1 MIDARAAMV
10 ATTPMVRATL
20 ALVLVASVDAHG
32 AVTIPPPR
40 QALDADL
47 APWSGAVPS
56 PIPFGEGSDGS
67 QFWCASP
74 SASAAGGPSA
84 LNLTGQSGQACYW
97 FSVSDEQQLL
107 EVAPARSLLTT
118 PISRAVS
125 PLRHAERLPDTLRQ
139 LRRQHARAR
148 AKVHLRGRRAARG
161 LGRVG
166 CAWAGAGPAVP
177 AAQPLRQLHAGLS
190 RRLWSNHLP
199 VSQAQGDHLRAGSA
213 NHQHQ
218 CAVREQQR
226 LLLLQP
232 VASPRLRP
240 GA

>member
-1 MIDARAAMV
+1 MPFSIFPFPRGAQPTVIADAGGAMIDARAAMV

-84 LNLTGQSGQACYW
+84 LRFRTSAGCAETSGQ
-97 FSVSDEQQLL
+97 
-107 EVAPARSLLTT
+107 
-118 PISRAVS
+118 
-125 PLRHAERLPDTLRQ
+125 
-139 LRRQHARAR
+139 
-148 AKVHLRGRRAARG
+148 
-161 LGRVG
+161 
-166 CAWAGAGPAVP
+166 
-177 AAQPLRQLHAGLS
+177 
-190 RRLWSNHLP
+190 
-199 VSQAQGDHLRAGSA
+199 
-213 NHQHQ
+213 
-218 CAVREQQR
+218 
-226 LLLLQP
+226 
-232 VASPRLRP
+232 P
-240 GA
+240 GF